1 MLHVSLDSAWNRY
14 CSNSELA
21 ARPGTRKPT
30 SSTLA
35 LSPPFPFFRAGGDYA
50 EGISVVRD
58 TLLHPA
64 CGIGHL
70 CRAQRMARAG
80 RRGLPG

>member
-50 EGISVVRD
+50 EGISVVSD
-58 TLLHPA
+58 TLLHHVKSSTWKRWLNPCA
-64 CGIGHL
+64 TH
-70 CRAQRMARAG
+70 
-80 RRGLPG
+80 